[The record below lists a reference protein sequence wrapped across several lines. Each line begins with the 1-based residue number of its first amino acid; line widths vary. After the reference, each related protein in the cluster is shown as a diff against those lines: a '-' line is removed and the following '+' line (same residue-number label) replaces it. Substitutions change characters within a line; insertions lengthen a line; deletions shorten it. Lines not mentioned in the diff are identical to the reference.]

1 VDLRLDLTASV
12 DPADHSR
19 GVNGGRQLVVYGDF
33 ECPYTAA
40 AIRDIAG
47 LLTRGAAF
55 ELVFRHSPLRSIH
68 PHAQAAAEA
77 AEAAARQGR
86 FWEMHDLLFRNQQR
100 LEPAD
105 LRRFAERLGLDL
117 ERFGSDIVDQATRD
131 RVERD
136 VETGLRSG
144 VDGTP
149 SLFIDGRRYMGPRD
163 ADSLGLALAPASTP
177 RRESD
182 AR

>member
-1 VDLRLDLTASV
+1 MTLDLAV
-12 DPADHSR
+12 PVGADDHMR
-19 GVNGGRQLVVYGDF
+19 GIGGGRQLVVYGDF

-40 AIRDIAG
+40 AMQEVGR
-47 LLTRGAAF
+47 LLEDGAEF
-55 ELVFRHSPLRSIH
+55 EVVFRHFPLRSIH

-77 AEAAARQGR
+77 AEAAARQDR

-105 LRRFAERLGLDL
+105 LHRYAERLDLDL
-117 ERFGSDIVDQATRD
+117 ERFESDLADPTIKD

-136 VETGLRSG
+136 LATGEQSG

-149 SLFIDGRRYMGPRD
+149 SLFIDGLRYRGPRD
-163 ADSLGLALAPASTP
+163 SASMRNGLGRSGDGNPEAT
-177 RRESD
+177 D
-182 AR
+182 G